1 MPLRSSGQTLTDLD
15 AFWTNGPVMKKRRW
29 IVWLILFF
37 VWLFI
42 GLGFSLN
49 DYKFR
54 HMLKEYYEGS
64 PSLLSIIGWDLV
76 YWPLWAAFTPFIL
89 LLARRFPIRQN
100 IWHRNLVI
108 NLISGLAR
116 DHKAI

>member
-1 MPLRSSGQTLTDLD
+1 
-15 AFWTNGPVMKKRRW
+15 MKKRRW